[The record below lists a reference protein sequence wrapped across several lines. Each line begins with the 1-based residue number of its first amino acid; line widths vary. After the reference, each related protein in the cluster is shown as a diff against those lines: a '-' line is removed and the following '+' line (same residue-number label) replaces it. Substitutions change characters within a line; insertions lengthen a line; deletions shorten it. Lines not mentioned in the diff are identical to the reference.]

1 MYGSYTKWVFII
13 YIYYII
19 KQYEIKPIVLFRVEM
34 KLKPYLREAFELTN
48 FKNVEFS
55 TLWSEPLQ
63 CGKVLTTFLGI
74 SQQKIKGEIFPLMNP
89 KMLFDHKPPPHITN
103 LSFFYWFSGWIRP
116 FQACFEKEWKTGL
129 PLVENSTLFFFK
141 ASLTKN

>member
-1 MYGSYTKWVFII
+1 MYGSYTKRVFII

-89 KMLFDHKPPPHITN
+89 KMLFDHKPPPPHN
-103 LSFFYWFSGWIRP
+103 QPQFFIDFQDELGHFKHVFKKSGKR
-116 FQACFEKEWKTGL
+116 
-129 PLVENSTLFFFK
+129 V
-141 ASLTKN
+141 